1 MLVGISKLKLDSGD
15 EHDEECFDSAPP
27 LAPGLAPASL
37 LLDMATLVG
46 AFKAATGWTG
56 SAVKLCISINSCL
69 ILRHY
74 NSLQQSSMKR
84 IGMIETNLRWIG
96 TNTGAQKMGTDG
108 IMDALELCP

>member
-27 LAPGLAPASL
+27 LAPGLAPGLAPASL

-56 SAVKLCISINSCL
+56 SAVKLCGGLVPTLGPKRWELMGSWTHLNYVPELRLECREIAPI
-69 ILRHY
+69 IL
-74 NSLQQSSMKR
+74 S
-84 IGMIETNLRWIG
+84 
-96 TNTGAQKMGTDG
+96 
-108 IMDALELCP
+108 

>member
-27 LAPGLAPASL
+27 LAPGLAPGLAPASL

-56 SAVKLCISINSCL
+56 SAVKLCGMIGRYVGLVICEFNL
-69 ILRHY
+69 GL
-74 NSLQQSSMKR
+74 SLLMLLNVAGRRRSHVVQSSY
-84 IGMIETNLRWIG
+84 LRTWYR
-96 TNTGAQKMGTDG
+96 
-108 IMDALELCP
+108 